1 MGTNI
6 LQILE
11 NFLKALVAYQPTY
24 SYRQIDTI
32 NSEKIFSK
40 TTATKST
47 GSINRSFQFP
57 QTSLEECYTTRHLK
71 NQL

>member
-47 GSINRSFQFP
+47 GSINRSF
-57 QTSLEECYTTRHLK
+57 
-71 NQL
+71 